1 MNTLTKIIALT
12 VALLVTTVAHAED
25 STKETGPFQ
34 FDAMECSK
42 IAQKWIADPFVLTMG
57 ELDELALCARTL
69 QSLKLQ
75 EQQIQKNQKAIDK
88 LYEKREEP

>member
-1 MNTLTKIIALT
+1 MNTLTNIIALT
-12 VALLVTTVAHAED
+12 IAMLATHTVHAGEATKANVT
-25 STKETGPFQ
+25 FQ

-57 ELDELALCARTL
+57 ELDELALCAKTL

-75 EQQIQKNQKAIDK
+75 EQQIQKDQKSIDR
-88 LYEKREEP
+88 LYGNKGA